1 MRRGGTASAMK
12 YVYAIIVAFFISLMI
27 FGCDIEG
34 KIDDASI
41 RCEDKISELLEGV
54 EDICLTKEEILEL
67 VGSITVNQDADI
79 CSEEGPQG

>member
-1 MRRGGTASAMK
+1 MK